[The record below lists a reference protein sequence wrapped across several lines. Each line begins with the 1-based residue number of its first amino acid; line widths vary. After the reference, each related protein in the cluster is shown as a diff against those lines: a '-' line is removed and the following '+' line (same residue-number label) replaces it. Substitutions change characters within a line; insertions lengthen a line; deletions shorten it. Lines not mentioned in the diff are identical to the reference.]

1 MTLTCSVS
9 QFAELVGI
17 EPREFRGVVYD
28 QSTGMVRVETEGDDM
43 QTTGT
48 CPPLS
53 DNINRKPTKKG
64 KR

>member
-9 QFAELVGI
+9 QFAELFGV
-17 EPREFRGVVYD
+17 EPREFRGVAYD
-28 QSTGMVRVETEGDDM
+28 QSTGMVTVETEEHM
-43 QTTGT
+43 QVTGT

-53 DNINRKPTKKG
+53 DNTSRKPKGKG